1 MKKSLMIIFG
11 LMLLVTACKSSNSV
25 VYDDAYYSPYDAYS
39 HSMNGTLVTSS
50 GGNIGSSALRNNES
64 YDYSEYYPADST
76 AAKTDTVYVI
86 EETTP
91 RVTVEFGVG
100 FGWPYY
106 GWGPYYWGPY
116 YMPSWYFGWGYDPW
130 YGTYWY
136 GSYWRPWGP
145 MHPWY
150 TCCCCHPVYYAS
162 TYYKTWDRPHSYQYR
177 SANNG
182 GIANVRNRNASSGLQ
197 VASNARRS
205 NSASETP
212 RQTDVRPGASGVS
225 ARPSATASG
234 SRPTASSRPSAS
246 ATRPAAVRTG
256 QNATGAR
263 PTQSTRPSTGLR
275 PTQAT
280 RPSASARATA
290 DRPQATGRAAQSSS
304 INNRQMRSGSEYV
317 RPQNSTISRTS
328 TSRTS
333 NSSRNSIP
341 TTTTTRSSSS
351 TRSFGNISSG
361 STRSGSSSG
370 SYSGGYSG
378 GARSGGSFGGGS
390 VGGGRSG
397 GGGRR

>member
-11 LMLLVTACKSSNSV
+11 LTLLVTACKSSNSV
-25 VYDDAYYSPYDAYS
+25 VYDDAYYSPYDTYS
-39 HSMNGTLVTSS
+39 RSMNGTLVTSS
-50 GGNIGSSALRNNES
+50 DGNVGSTALRDNES

-76 AAKTDTVYVI
+76 ESKTDTVYVI
-86 EETTP
+86 EEKTP
-91 RVTVEFGVG
+91 KVTVEFGVG

-116 YMPSWYFGWGYDPW
+116 YMPSWYFSWGYDPW

-150 TCCCCHPVYYAS
+150 PCCCCHPVYYAT
-162 TYYKTWDRPHSYQYR
+162 TYYSTWDRPHSYQYR
-177 SANNG
+177 NANNG
-182 GIANVRNRNASSGLQ
+182 GIASGRSRNASSGLQ
-197 VASNARRS
+197 VANNARRIS
-205 NSASETP
+205 STGETL
-212 RQTDVRPGASGVS
+212 RQTDVRPGVTGTA
-225 ARPSATASG
+225 ARPSAA
-234 SRPTASSRPSAS
+234 ASSRPS
-246 ATRPAAVRTG
+246 ATRPAAVRTN
-256 QNATGAR
+256 QSATGSR
-263 PTQSTRPSTGLR
+263 PTQSARPSTGLR

-280 RPSASARATA
+280 RPSASERISARPSQTA
-290 DRPQATGRAAQSSS
+290 GHVTQGTSTNS
-304 INNRQMRSGSEYV
+304 RQTRTGSEYV

-328 TSRTS
+328 TSRA
-333 NSSRNSIP
+333 NSSGNSVPMTTATRN
-341 TTTTTRSSSS
+341 SSS

-370 SYSGGYSG
+370 SYGGGFSG